1 MQHYSLKIW
10 IEIYSNRNIF
20 LSSQLSFNL
29 PLPLFIPYFSTF
41 QFEAIKINIWIF
53 SLRDLFFF
61 YTGIFDSRITRISNI
76 EIQSLFPYLRSCNAS
91 SIFKNRYRSC
101 TWYIF
106 ANFSRNSASSLSLS
120 LSLFSLLVS
129 LGEASRTRIET
140 MAEKRYRGTGA
151 SWQGRT
157 TTSRMLLYV
166 GNTSFILRSI
176 SVSTLERKPPCPLF
190 SLPSS
195 PSLSLSLS
203 RFLLLNSV
211 STRSFDFS
219 RNIGVSRLVVRRN
232 YVSCWGKKLNV
243 RFNSI
248 ERFHSIWRY
257 QKFFSFFH
265 FGKWV

>member
-10 IEIYSNRNIF
+10 IEIYPNRNIF

-61 YTGIFDSRITRISNI
+61 CTGIFDSRITRISNI

-120 LSLFSLLVS
+120 LLS
-129 LGEASRTRIET
+129 
-140 MAEKRYRGTGA
+140 
-151 SWQGRT
+151 
-157 TTSRMLLYV
+157 
-166 GNTSFILRSI
+166 
-176 SVSTLERKPPCPLF
+176 PC
-190 SLPSS
+190 
-195 PSLSLSLS
+195 LS
-203 RFLLLNSV
+203 RWGVAYENRDYGREEIQRN
-211 STRSFDFS
+211 RS
-219 RNIGVSRLVVRRN
+219 
-232 YVSCWGKKLNV
+232 KLTGTDDD
-243 RFNSI
+243 I
-248 ERFHSIWRY
+248 EDVALCR
-257 QKFFSFFH
+257 
-265 FGKWV
+265 